1 MALYK
6 DPSEQAIYC
15 PDRGYQKPLLGCLAC
30 KKFPCA
36 AMNDE
41 RMTVL
46 ERSPFVQ
53 TEFNG
58 FLTRRKK
65 VLLFHMT
72 DGSYKEAPRGF
83 DVDKPDL
90 GMLEDVEEVLV
101 VGKVLVKQI
110 RLVPRPKEERAQIRT
125 AMSEGLAAQQ
135 KPGIEPKKQAMKN
148 QRKRKVA

>member
-1 MALYK
+1 M
-6 DPSEQAIYC
+6 
-15 PDRGYQKPLLGCLAC
+15 
-30 KKFPCA
+30 
-36 AMNDE
+36 
-41 RMTVL
+41 
-46 ERSPFVQ
+46 
-53 TEFNG
+53 
-58 FLTRRKK
+58 
-65 VLLFHMT
+65 LLFHMT
-72 DGSYKEAPRGF
+72 DGSYKEAQRGF